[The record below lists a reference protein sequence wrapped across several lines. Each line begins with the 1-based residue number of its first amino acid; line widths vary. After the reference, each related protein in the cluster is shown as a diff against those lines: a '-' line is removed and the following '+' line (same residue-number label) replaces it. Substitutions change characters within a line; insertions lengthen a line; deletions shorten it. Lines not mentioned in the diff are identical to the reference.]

1 MPEKRHYQNDN
12 SQISREGNRMKTVWM
27 WEKKESGFVNAG
39 FWSGGRGITHLCLK
53 NTKTIGNN
61 NKWSVF
67 TKRIKEVV
75 GRWREGWARMTN
87 PHLVS
92 TWSIQEPRMVT
103 SPSNWPSLAHY
114 RIKGEICN
122 LLKKNNGIGH
132 CVVHG
137 ATNHLVECNT
147 SKTTDEWLGAEQ
159 GKTDTDR
166 RVVTLRCQI

>member
-12 SQISREGNRMKTVWM
+12 SQISREGSRMKTVWM

-39 FWSGGRGITHLCLK
+39 FWSGGRGITHLCFK

-61 NKWSVF
+61 NKWSIF

-122 LLKKNNGIGH
+122 LLNKKIMESAIVWHMAQLITLQNAIPVKPRMSGL
-132 CVVHG
+132 
-137 ATNHLVECNT
+137 AQ
-147 SKTTDEWLGAEQ
+147 SKVKQT
-159 GKTDTDR
+159 
-166 RVVTLRCQI
+166 QIVG